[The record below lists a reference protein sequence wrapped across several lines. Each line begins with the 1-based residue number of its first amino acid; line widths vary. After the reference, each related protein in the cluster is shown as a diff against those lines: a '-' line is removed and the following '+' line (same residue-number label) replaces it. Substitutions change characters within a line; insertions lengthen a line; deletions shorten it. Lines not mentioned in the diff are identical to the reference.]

1 MKNHRLCRWVTFLW
15 AFFAGIPVWHG
26 GLEVWRMMDRPG
38 KEEGVCGAA
47 IPGARKLGLSYARG
61 AKKEGSGPH
70 DAKKLG
76 KMKAGPAR
84 GPA

>member
-1 MKNHRLCRWVTFLW
+1 
-15 AFFAGIPVWHG
+15 
-26 GLEVWRMMDRPG
+26 MMDRPG

-70 DAKKLG
+70 DAKKTG
-76 KMKAGPAR
+76 KNEGRPREGTGLRKR
-84 GPA
+84 V

>member
-1 MKNHRLCRWVTFLW
+1 
-15 AFFAGIPVWHG
+15 
-26 GLEVWRMMDRPG
+26 MMDRPG